1 MISKHGVIVDHL
13 DRIQSVHVEANES
26 RCAAVGE
33 CILVALMM
41 ASGNTVRRQKEIKV
55 EQWERGAGEARTITP
70 KNRAV

>member
-1 MISKHGVIVDHL
+1 MNHAAL
-13 DRIQSVHVEANES
+13 